1 MLRPAKNGL
10 LSVRV
15 GVSNGISFLAL
26 LGDSVRLLSA
36 IGTTI
41 GRVMPYKLLLTGEFE
56 RAPHALCCMG
66 DRVAAGARA
75 VGAARVLG
83 RKKGEATHANE
94 RRRMRNSPP
103 QNQKYSEVQSFGA
116 RCVGGQNDAR
126 SDTMYGFIH
135 MYVQCGTRARVCVG
149 IYVPRC

>member
-75 VGAARVLG
+75 VGAADAEAAPGMLQRAKRHASSSLESLSSSLEEPSSKLRRLRSTAEARYESAPSARELRVSMQPT
-83 RKKGEATHANE
+83 RITV
-94 RRRMRNSPP
+94 R
-103 QNQKYSEVQSFGA
+103 
-116 RCVGGQNDAR
+116 VG
-126 SDTMYGFIH
+126 
-135 MYVQCGTRARVCVG
+135 
-149 IYVPRC
+149 